1 MLLKRRGVQLWARR
15 LHIYVSMALLALV
28 LFFAITGVTLN
39 RPELFVAEPTS
50 ASYEVQ
56 IPMELLFSESKIN
69 VDQNGLVAFLKQAT
83 PLKGAASGFD
93 SYTEYEDGELIEGE
107 LSADFKAPGYNGSL
121 FLDLSNQV
129 AQIDTTDYGLI
140 AELNDLHKGRHSGE
154 VWKWVI
160 DLSGVLMVLFVV
172 TGVCL
177 LVPKKK
183 TFSTAINWA
192 VLGLISTLA
201 VYWAAV
207 P

>member
-1 MLLKRRGVQLWARR
+1 MLLKRRGVQVWARR

-50 ASYEVQ
+50 TSYEVQ
-56 IPMELLFSESKIN
+56 VPTEFLFSDSKIKI
-69 VDQNGLVAFLKQAT
+69 DQTGLVAFLKQAT
-83 PLKGAASGFD
+83 PLKGVPSGFD
-93 SYTEYEDGELIEGE
+93 SYAEYDNGELIEGE
-107 LSADFKAPGYNGSL
+107 VSADFKAPGYNGSL
-121 FLDLSNQV
+121 FLDLSNQI
-129 AQIDTTDYGLI
+129 AQIDTTDYGLV
-140 AELNDLHKGRHSGE
+140 AELNDLHKGRHSGV
-154 VWKWVI
+154 VWQWVI
-160 DLSGVLMVLFVV
+160 DLSGILMVLFVV

-183 TFSTAINWA
+183 TLSTAINWA
-192 VLGLISTLA
+192 VLGLISTLG

>member
-56 IPMELLFSESKIN
+56 VPMELLFSESKIN

-121 FLDLSNQV
+121 FLDLSNQI

>member
-56 IPMELLFSESKIN
+56 VPMELLFSESKIN